1 MSHSADNHINPPEG
15 WQGYNCQ
22 NLAIRGARLFDPE
35 LKLDM
40 VSDIVI
46 LEGKISSIGPI
57 PKDFG
62 GDIIEGKELTVCPGL
77 FDMHVHLREPG
88 YEYKETVQSGC
99 LAAVAGGFTG
109 VAPMPNTNPP
119 TDTPATVN
127 FIRQQSAGTPVDVHP
142 IGAITAGRK
151 GDQLS
156 EMAEL
161 NKAGVTGYSDDG
173 SPVPTAELMRLALE
187 YTMMSNSVI
196 IEHAEDTSLSGKGV
210 MDEGAVSTALG
221 LPGWPSIAEDIDVY
235 RCIRLAE
242 YTGGRIHIA
251 HLSTKESVQL
261 VREAKSRGV
270 NVTAETTPHHLT
282 LDCTILEGYN
292 SNYKVNPP
300 LRTKADIDALI
311 EGLKDETIDAIAT
324 DHAPHAHDE
333 KEVEFILAPF
343 GMIGLETAL
352 GVVLTKLVKTKKI
365 TLSRAVQALSNA
377 PRKILNLP
385 VAKIEV
391 GAIANLTIFN
401 SDEKWT
407 VDGTKMLSKSQ
418 NTPFGGWELTGRA
431 TGVVN
436 KGIAFVRRD

>member
-1 MSHSADNHINPPEG
+1 M
-15 WQGYNCQ
+15 
-22 NLAIRGARLFDPE
+22 
-35 LKLDM
+35 
-40 VSDIVI
+40 
-46 LEGKISSIGPI
+46 
-57 PKDFG
+57 
-62 GDIIEGKELTVCPGL
+62 
-77 FDMHVHLREPG
+77 
-88 YEYKETVQSGC
+88 
-99 LAAVAGGFTG
+99 
-109 VAPMPNTNPP
+109 
-119 TDTPATVN
+119 
-127 FIRQQSAGTPVDVHP
+127 
-142 IGAITAGRK
+142 
-151 GDQLS
+151 
-156 EMAEL
+156 
-161 NKAGVTGYSDDG
+161 
-173 SPVPTAELMRLALE
+173 
-187 YTMMSNSVI
+187 
-196 IEHAEDTSLSGKGV
+196 
-210 MDEGAVSTALG
+210 
-221 LPGWPSIAEDIDVY
+221 
-235 RCIRLAE
+235 
-242 YTGGRIHIA
+242 
-251 HLSTKESVQL
+251 
-261 VREAKSRGV
+261 
-270 NVTAETTPHHLT
+270 
-282 LDCTILEGYN
+282 EGYN